1 MNQNK
6 SFKLNNQFTLL
17 TKNTMFAFIVASML
31 FSTVMFNSNSF
42 AEPVESQTIITPI
55 NDSIGIEKTTMQM
68 FISKDNKLPWGFVE
82 GKISNHVEGYPVI
95 IQIYDNDDLIAG
107 NNVGAVQ
114 FAQIPVNEDGS
125 YEYKFR
131 VLDSN
136 SGKIINIFDGS
147 YTVKV
152 FKVVYLSPNL
162 VVI

>member
-17 TKNTMFAFIVASML
+17 TKNTMFAFIVASVL

-42 AEPVESQTIITPI
+42 AEPAESQTIITPI

-95 IQIYDNDDLIAG
+95 IQIFKEND
-107 NNVGAVQ
+107 AVH
-114 FAQIPVNEDGS
+114 FAQTDVNSNGN

-131 VLDSN
+131 VLN
-136 SGKIINIFDGS
+136 SENGVSSKIFDGDYS
-147 YTVKV
+147 VKI
-152 FKVVYLSPNL
+152 FKVVYMYQENL
-162 VVI
+162 I